1 MRKAHRLIRAEIPA
15 FAGMTGLL
23 TLLIALVAVP
33 SAAQTFPQLTGR
45 VVDDAHILSPATVA
59 DLTSKSAAL
68 EKRTFD
74 QLVIVTIRS
83 LGGRNIKSFATQLAN
98 HWGVGQKKLDNGVLV
113 VVAPNEHLTR
123 IAVGYGLEGLLT
135 DARSAVIVH
144 HIVPCFSKGNYDAG
158 LELGEREII
167 ARLLSDT
174 HRPRRKQ
181 S

>member
-1 MRKAHRLIRAEIPA
+1 MVAFLLAFFASMAPA
-15 FAGMTGLL
+15 
-23 TLLIALVAVP
+23 
-33 SAAQTFPQLTGR
+33 AAQTFPQLTGR

-68 EKRTFD
+68 EKRTSD

-144 HIVPCFSKGNYDAG
+144 HIVPYFSKGNYDAG
-158 LELGEREII
+158 LELGEREIV